1 METQTKQKA
10 KNTLYE
16 FSLLVPRN
24 QEAQYY
30 ISQLLKA
37 GTDSFMIS
45 ET

>member
-10 KNTLYE
+10 NTLYE

-45 ET
+45 EK